1 MPGSEKLKK
10 LHSNLLN
17 QGYDLPDY
25 STFEVDMQDDKKL
38 NKLHSSLSG
47 QGYDI
52 PDYNTFKSDMGY
64 VSKAPEVKKKD
75 QPSQITQEPSIDTSS
90 LASGQSG
97 QSSGQGSSYWPT
109 TFGGNQQAAT
119 TDPFAASRARAEQ
132 QSKAISL
139 VEEKKKAEVA
149 KLPVKKE
156 TISLAP
162 DRELL
167 PDKGS
172 INLEDV
178 ASPQYLAMQ
187 KQVADYK
194 QKQQDEK
201 EAAKVSSTASAILY
215 SKTGSVKKA
224 DQYDWFYNAAEE
236 ERDDLRSQMMNEG
249 FGDDAID
256 KFFANAETD
265 AVNRMGLKK
274 SQDFE
279 QNIVKE
285 IAPLKDVL
293 TDAEFNKAYQDRLS
307 NKSLQYGLDQLDAN
321 DKESYPVIKEWWEV
335 NNKLKDPKFTG
346 PEREKAIQR
355 AIDLNTKL
363 KDIREGQGDLINP
376 LTGQA
381 DKNYTEK
388 VKGEESKFASQSF
401 NSLLNVRQQRM
412 FELMSAEDNY
422 KNSRTQHADIQT
434 SSQNIPYSEYSKLLE
449 ASQKEKDRYDNAYYE
464 AKAKFDAIN
473 RALLLNENPA
483 SVERG
488 LISGYGFLPALGEGL
503 IEGFGGKVSTD
514 EDFKQNFVKALSEK
528 GVNVTKEQVDAAQ
541 LNIGQ
546 KAGSA
551 IGNSIPA
558 MIQIA
563 LTELATQGAGTLKAI
578 PEIAK
583 IFKAI
588 EAASEANK
596 AFKYAAIMTEGALK
610 YGLTPSDDLTAAMG
624 AGEELTQSAF
634 DGMNVSPAL
643 AKTKWGKFLALGARS
658 LGGGLVESAA
668 EYGGEF
674 TDTLSKNG
682 YDFKDA
688 FKRTVGRDYDEAK
701 DKLMVTFLTSSLFSG
716 TSNVASALVARNYYE
731 AKGDT
736 QRVEE
741 IDNIAK
747 ENGIDLEKA
756 KADFDKKVPTPP
768 ESTYTKTQ
776 ENLIK
781 TTAEQTGKPI
791 EEVEKQLVEEE
802 KIPDLSKENIPT
814 TTQPAEPTPATLS
827 DIESTAKALE
837 GTKFNANFNLPLE
850 QIKTPTQV
858 SEAYH
863 KAKADGSNPELVE
876 AVEQIIGKPKEATS
890 ITEPTPTTETP
901 AGKENA
907 NYISV
912 YHGGEVS
919 DLSDAENNLYVSE
932 NKSEAEAYAKGSDG
946 SVKEFKIN
954 RNDIANEDEVR
965 QIIVDLGLQS
975 KEEGYDLSSEL
986 MLHEILDPRF
996 STSLNENDLL
1006 ILEKELKNKGYKA
1019 IEMVATS
1026 MIEGE
1031 SYATDIL
1038 VLNPKETLKDDGGP
1052 ITKKVGNR
1060 EADIMFEK
1068 GYRPIVNGE
1077 VLKDIT
1083 QSELDNLFES
1093 SAEVEM
1099 YIEPTPKKATPIIE
1113 TTQEQAQPTV
1123 EVTTETPAGKA
1134 TPQAG
1139 SVGVGVD
1146 KKRINKIEG
1155 VKDNFNNN
1163 TRALIG
1169 ALNENGE
1176 NVVGWTETEG
1186 SKISGIT
1193 DSGKGKVEK
1202 LGKGVQVE
1210 FYNPSTKTTS
1220 KYFVEGDANKIIPFI
1235 ENFVKERQS
1244 LKETPQQST
1253 EKLTIEAPKPSAEVI
1268 EGDNKA
1274 EAKGK
1279 VKEKAAK
1286 GFISV
1291 ALNKLTKSLKDFQG
1305 RGQEYSQ
1312 QTYDRIV
1319 NEAKGG
1325 ALNISSIP
1333 PIQIWKDKNGNWVIL
1348 GGHSRTKAFED
1359 LAAGKHE
1366 LNPKYKK
1373 TDFASISAQI
1383 VEANTLEEAQKIAQ
1397 ESNQGAVQTVV
1408 DNAKYVREK
1417 LMPTFKS
1424 FNDAKTKLRDL
1435 YGAAW
1440 TRIYAYANLNPK
1452 GKAMA
1457 YLKAFSENLESES
1470 TDISRKMAEWTGK
1483 AMSNFNKLTAEH
1495 ENEIFNYLLENTKIK
1510 TYNEFY
1516 DILNRR
1522 INGIEGF
1529 VASEPLNFSA
1539 KVGRGSNEVEVI
1551 KEIQDAKAEKKR
1563 VEDEIR
1569 KVQKTEKNKAV
1580 RDKTISELTKE
1591 SIRLN
1596 TLIGDLEKKQA
1607 QAKEGDAL
1615 QFNLF
1620 NNLNEQ
1626 IENGNINAEQAEQ
1639 FLDETNEAEPI
1650 IADIERKAES
1660 NNEAELNEAIKQ
1672 ADELINNAEQETPQV
1687 KASDTTI
1694 SKKSI
1699 LNSDTDLKGDE
1710 KDEFMLP
1717 VTYTQSK
1724 RVGDQVQFVS
1734 SQGEQIAGNYRG
1746 TNTEGKAIIDRPQSK
1761 DGKKYNLTAVVPE
1774 SDVTFPKY
1782 EDTGL
1787 DKGSSDA
1794 IKYAIEN
1801 DLYTTAI
1808 SDGRMTATDAKKII
1822 ESAGL
1827 EVPKDIVEQSL
1838 KEIPQ
1843 AETNTTTEETPA
1855 IEKTNTEKAAE
1866 AQRTLADKFR
1876 KLKIKKP
1883 DAGNLF
1889 ASTPFDLVW
1898 DGALEVIAKS
1908 LEASASVTEAAGKA
1922 LEHIKNS
1929 DWYKGLTSEQKAKA
1943 EQNLKTHI
1951 ENEMSAFEAEQKP
1964 TEEPAKKETPKGE
1977 RVKESKGFKRARL
1990 NELDPEIQA
1999 KLEGVANYKVQ
2010 DNKEFNDK
2018 IIEFVDEVTPEIAI
2032 EYAMDMSEN
2041 LSDGSAIRK
2050 KVILYN
2056 AGSKMKMKASE
2067 KLKNAKKEGDLAAE
2081 SEAEAELALAYNA
2094 ILTASKIGTAAGQL
2108 NAIDAELH
2116 KKYPSLYMIVA
2127 MNEFNKNGNEVLDD
2141 NTKFKDESGKDI
2153 TVAEAIE
2160 KERVKIEDEIR
2171 KEVEK
2176 EFNSRIDELNSE
2188 IENLKKEKPVD
2199 KKKEIE
2205 EKQKKLADRRKEIIA
2220 QLKKSGG
2227 VAQAT
2232 FIPFTTKQIE
2242 LIGELIANLVQS
2254 GGLSSKQIINEV
2266 VSVVKSFNSAVNK
2279 NHIQDIAK
2287 SVVEFNEKLT
2297 EENATKKNK
2306 DKGDEAPKAE
2316 LTPKKLKEIAMSHL
2330 FDRKGVPQTLA
2341 KAIIEETG
2349 MDAKEA
2355 NAIAE
2360 NISKSIIDP
2369 IIDEVIDRRLLNIIK
2384 PTETN
2389 TNLTDEQIRNKKE
2402 NRKTANK
2409 IKEAIKLGVLSNNE
2423 IFQSAFEEKFGF
2435 RTLDARTKAKLNNI
2449 VEELT
2454 KLEADVSKT
2463 VSIDGK
2469 EATLDTTQRERILD
2483 LQKEFNTILQ
2493 SSTPLNLAIVL
2504 SEINSA
2510 IYLSILSN
2518 PTSTSFKAFIG
2529 SFSGAAFGVFSDA
2542 FTKGPI
2548 ATLAGIAATVKP
2560 SNIEASLQRAATA
2573 LKSGLVE
2580 VGKTKQSGEFSSERQ
2595 SAIENALFNGLSEAM
2610 KNKEKGKI
2618 ILKSIGIALK
2628 NIRILAAMDAFL
2640 VSQTGIYSEAANG
2653 SKAKK
2658 GGFADRINPKNQE
2671 KVFNDIA
2678 EKEYSNIKSDIES
2691 AVDGDIKSGTVE
2703 SKSRE
2708 KEIERRLKARVG
2720 SITSPSSAYKT
2731 KRVQELTENQRIDN
2745 FKKAWSLAQYFS
2757 LIGKPD
2763 GLLGRATSWAQT
2775 KMAIKPTDNATD
2787 ASLKFASQM
2796 VFKFVNL
2803 MGNMYNAT
2811 MTSIPVL
2818 GLANAFFGTG
2828 YDPIKGEYVK
2838 GILGKYN
2845 ANKPLLATRV
2855 ATNLIITGLV
2865 IAALEDQ
2872 LMWDDEEEKY
2882 VLNPDRD
2889 FDFRGA
2895 GFPGMGGYSANR
2907 RTNENYEEFS
2917 FSFTKDKNGK
2927 FTNYHSFN
2935 KYVPQ
2940 LNAIVATV
2948 SAVTDDLKGMD
2959 DKLNIKERQD
2969 SSFIGYGYKA
2979 IGSNIKGFLQ
2989 GSFNS
2994 LGKITKPFFF
3004 EESVTD
3010 ALAQVA
3016 TNTIVD
3022 NAGSLTRPNIVN
3034 SVINYVKTANN
3045 IPASKRYTLGEKLA
3059 TAIYME
3065 NFFNQDKT
3073 DSFGNP
3079 IPQTQDFE
3087 RFITEIPK
3095 QSELYPKTAGLMYK
3109 FDTGLEISK
3118 WRATEVKGYENF
3130 NLKGVSYYSTED
3142 VREEATK
3149 VQEQEFNR
3157 LVTENYAKLNKM
3169 DYEKLNKAVKKY
3181 QEKSKE
3187 YAKKQLV
3194 DKYLDVNNKKSIIKK
3209 VEK

>member
-38 NKLHSSLSG
+38 NKLHSNLSG

-97 QSSGQGSSYWPT
+97 QPSGQGSSLLQQLAQK
-109 TFGGNQQAAT
+109 QQAELTPGTPEYNYRQSVIAKDKAILET
-119 TDPFAASRARAEQ
+119 QKAGKQPVLASTAKPTFYEKETPEVKTESVNVTPVVAPKSLEEKQGQKNLTDNHLQVSDKVSEEELTNFLGNPNTQNRIPGVYEPNYSKEEVDQIQGDNLFRMSHQEQESIVAKMVSRGVSEEFAREKLASKIDGHIQKSSDELKQDLIFQKEQFLNSINGAPKTIDEIKERRKDAIKLETQDIMDYGYSKLDKEYQELIPVSKEYWSLIEKAKTAKPEEKFEINKKLYLLNEKLKAGREGKKNLTDPITGTNGTKESEVYTQAVNNYKQRYSGTSRDKMIQMYQE
-132 QSKAISL
+132 KAHEIKFLEGYIKKYKSEDPFKGPSQDDAKSQL
-139 VEEKKKAEVA
+139 RNKKAEFEALSEIMLLNEDPASLERGVFKGLLTSAGKSMAESVGIDVTSNTEIAQRFGESMNKAGLPLTKEQEERIKSTSAENVGEVLGELPATAVKFIIANKALSAVKGLEAIA
-149 KLPVKKE
+149 KFAESAEAGLGGGKIARYSANILE
-156 TISLAP
+156 STL
-162 DRELL
+162 
-167 PDKGS
+167 KG
-172 INLEDV
+172 
-178 ASPQYLAMQ
+178 
-187 KQVADYK
+187 
-194 QKQQDEK
+194 
-201 EAAKVSSTASAILY
+201 
-215 SKTGSVKKA
+215 
-224 DQYDWFYNAAEE
+224 AAE
-236 ERDDLRSQMMNEG
+236 G
-249 FGDDAID
+249 AI
-256 KFFANAETD
+256 
-265 AVNRMGLKK
+265 V
-274 SQDFE
+274 
-279 QNIVKE
+279 
-285 IAPLKDVL
+285 
-293 TDAEFNKAYQDRLS
+293 
-307 NKSLQYGLDQLDAN
+307 
-321 DKESYPVIKEWWEV
+321 
-335 NNKLKDPKFTG
+335 
-346 PEREKAIQR
+346 
-355 AIDLNTKL
+355 
-363 KDIREGQGDLINP
+363 
-376 LTGQA
+376 
-381 DKNYTEK
+381 
-388 VKGEESKFASQSF
+388 
-401 NSLLNVRQQRM
+401 
-412 FELMSAEDNY
+412 
-422 KNSRTQHADIQT
+422 
-434 SSQNIPYSEYSKLLE
+434 
-449 ASQKEKDRYDNAYYE
+449 
-464 AKAKFDAIN
+464 N
-473 RALLLNENPA
+473 RALGDENISA
-483 SVERG
+483 SMMG
-488 LISGYGFLPALGEGL
+488 AEGL
-503 IEGFGGKVSTD
+503 AESLF
-514 EDFKQNFVKALSEK
+514 E
-528 GVNVTKEQVDAAQ
+528 
-541 LNIGQ
+541 NIVPINN
-546 KAGSA
+546 KW
-551 IGNSIPA
+551 
-558 MIQIA
+558 
-563 LTELATQGAGTLKAI
+563 
-578 PEIAK
+578 AK
-583 IFKAI
+583 I
-588 EAASEANK
+588 AAEMVVGGIGS
-596 AFKYAAIMTEGALK
+596 T
-610 YGLTPSDDLTAAMG
+610 
-624 AGEELTQSAF
+624 AGEYLGDYVENVVSDYKYHGLDTDRAF
-634 DGMNVSPAL
+634 E
-643 AKTKWGKFLALGARS
+643 KTFGRTPEEIGDKFLTIATVSFLFPGIKGS
-658 LGGGLVESAA
+658 ME
-668 EYGGEF
+668 
-674 TDTLSKNG
+674 
-682 YDFKDA
+682 A
-688 FKRTVGRDYDEAK
+688 F
-701 DKLMVTFLTSSLFSG
+701 
-716 TSNVASALVARNYYE
+716 SNVVVA
-731 AKGDT
+731 
-736 QRVEE
+736 
-741 IDNIAK
+741 
-747 ENGIDLEKA
+747 
-756 KADFDKKVPTPP
+756 KK
-768 ESTYTKTQ
+768 YF
-776 ENLIK
+776 
-781 TTAEQTGKPI
+781 EQTGDRKRL
-791 EEVEKQLVEEE
+791 EELQSFAKKNGVDLNKVEESIKE
-802 KIPDLSKENIPT
+802 KPAKAQEKTLSLSERVLRRSENLDIMRANGSTFYDEIDPMNAKIGDEVVYT
-814 TTQPAEPTPATLS
+814 KDSEGDEIITKVKDIVDGKLVFENGETIDEVFAFMNNTAEDAWFAKNKPEPTPATLS

-850 QIKTPTQV
+850 QIKNPTQV

-863 KAKADGSNPELVE
+863 KAKLDNSNPELVE
-876 AVEQIIGKPKEATS
+876 AVEQIIGKPKEAAS
-890 ITEPTPTTETP
+890 ITEPTLVTKTP
-901 AGKENA
+901 AGKELEIPEYNEA
-907 NYISV
+907 NPINSRNDLPSNEAKDNLDSEEVKNRNTDLFPDESVFGVAGSTSGKLKEKAKLSSYREVNGIGSAEYTNPKTGVVDVYISARNDNSYAAFIRIYDSKGNPTNRFTSKFENTNGSKSDFKQMIQNAQENLPEGHEYTEDTSISTDGLRV
-912 YHGGEVS
+912 YEQQLSRGYEILRDKDGKPVTNEVAINGDS
-919 DLSDAENNLYVSE
+919 KTNILGIPVPSGFQNIVAKTQQEFNKVKEALKPFAEKLGLSE
-932 NKSEAEAYAKGSDG
+932 NDIIWEGSG
-946 SVKEFKIN
+946 SGKVSIN
-954 RNDIANEDEVR
+954 
-965 QIIVDLGLQS
+965 L
-975 KEEGYDLSSEL
+975 
-986 MLHEILDPRF
+986 P
-996 STSLNENDLL
+996 
-1006 ILEKELKNKGYKA
+1006 
-1019 IEMVATS
+1019 
-1026 MIEGE
+1026 
-1031 SYATDIL
+1031 
-1038 VLNPKETLKDDGGP
+1038 
-1052 ITKKVGNR
+1052 
-1060 EADIMFEK
+1060 
-1068 GYRPIVNGE
+1068 
-1077 VLKDIT
+1077 VLKSVSNL
-1083 QSELDNLFES
+1083 SEKQTSQTSPATEATI
-1093 SAEVEM
+1093 SASEQAA
-1099 YIEPTPKKATPIIE
+1099 PKTE
-1113 TTQEQAQPTV
+1113 TTQDQVQPTT
-1123 EVTTETPAGKA
+1123 EATTKTPAGKETTTA
-1134 TPQAG
+1134 QAG
-1139 SVGVGVD
+1139 SVVGGDIKPIRQLGTEANVYFETEKHRVNDNLKNGKVLLNIGSKESEVPVANIEFDSAIEAVNVAKELNRIYPKGVPDAVL
-1146 KKRINKIEG
+1146 INK
-1155 VKDNFNNN
+1155 VV
-1163 TRALIG
+1163 
-1169 ALNENGE
+1169 ENI
-1176 NVVGWTETEG
+1176 
-1186 SKISGIT
+1186 K
-1193 DSGKGKVEK
+1193 
-1202 LGKGVQVE
+1202 
-1210 FYNPSTKTTS
+1210 
-1220 KYFVEGDANKIIPFI
+1220 
-1235 ENFVKERQS
+1235 KELKSSEES
-1244 LKETPQQST
+1244 LKATTQQST
-1253 EKLTIEAPKPSAEVI
+1253 EELTIESPKPSAEVI

-1274 EAKGK
+1274 ETKGK

-1305 RGQEYSQ
+1305 RGKEYSQ

-1373 TDFASISAQI
+1373 ADFASISAQI

-1483 AMSNFNKLTAEH
+1483 AMSDFNKLTAEH

-1639 FLDETNEAEPI
+1639 FLDETNEVEPI
-1650 IADIERKAES
+1650 IADTERKAES

-1672 ADELINNAEQETPQV
+1672 ADELINNAEQETPQ
-1687 KASDTTI
+1687 A
-1694 SKKSI
+1694 
-1699 LNSDTDLKGDE
+1699 
-1710 KDEFMLP
+1710 
-1717 VTYTQSK
+1717 
-1724 RVGDQVQFVS
+1724 
-1734 SQGEQIAGNYRG
+1734 
-1746 TNTEGKAIIDRPQSK
+1746 
-1761 DGKKYNLTAVVPE
+1761 
-1774 SDVTFPKY
+1774 
-1782 EDTGL
+1782 
-1787 DKGSSDA
+1787 
-1794 IKYAIEN
+1794 
-1801 DLYTTAI
+1801 
-1808 SDGRMTATDAKKII
+1808 
-1822 ESAGL
+1822 
-1827 EVPKDIVEQSL
+1827 
-1838 KEIPQ
+1838 
-1843 AETNTTTEETPA
+1843 ETPA
-1855 IEKTNTEKAAE
+1855 IEKTNAEKAAE

-1922 LEHIKNS
+1922 LEYIKNS

-1964 TEEPAKKETPKGE
+1964 TEEPAKKEEPKAGKE
-1977 RVKESKGFKRARL
+1977 RTKESKGFKRARL
-1990 NELDPEIQA
+1990 NELDPEIKA

-2176 EFNSRIDELNSE
+2176 EFNSRIDELNNE
-2188 IENLKKEKPVD
+2188 IENLKKDKPVD

-2306 DKGDEAPKAE
+2306 DKGDEAPKTE
-2316 LTPKKLKEIAMSHL
+2316 LTSKKLKEIAMAHL
-2330 FDRKGVPQTLA
+2330 FDRKGVAQTLA

-2349 MDAKEA
+2349 MDAKQA

-2389 TNLTDEQIRNKKE
+2389 ANLTDEQIKNKKE

-2449 VEELT
+2449 IEELT

-2518 PTSTSFKAFIG
+2518 PTSTSLKAFIG

-2691 AVDGDIKSGTVE
+2691 DVDGDIKSGTVE
-2703 SKSRE
+2703 SKNRE
-2708 KEIERRLKARVG
+2708 KEIERRLKIRAG
-2720 SITSPSSAYKT
+2720 SLTSPSSAYKT

-2763 GLLGRATSWAQT
+2763 GFLGMGTSWAQR
-2775 KMAIKPTDNATD
+2775 KMSIKPNDNATD

-2818 GLANAFFGTG
+2818 GLANAFFGVG

-2895 GFPGMGGYSANR
+2895 GFPGIGGYSKNR

-2917 FSFTKDKNGK
+2917 FSFMKDKNGK

-2969 SSFIGYGYKA
+2969 SPFIGYGYKA
-2979 IGSNIKGFLQ
+2979 IGSNIKGFLE

-2994 LGKITKPFFF
+2994 LGRITKPFLF
-3004 EESVTD
+3004 EESAID

-3022 NAGSLTRPNIVN
+3022 NAGSLTRPNVVN
-3034 SVINYVKTANN
+3034 SVINYVKAANN
-3045 IPASKRYTLGEKLA
+3045 IPASKRNTLGEKLA